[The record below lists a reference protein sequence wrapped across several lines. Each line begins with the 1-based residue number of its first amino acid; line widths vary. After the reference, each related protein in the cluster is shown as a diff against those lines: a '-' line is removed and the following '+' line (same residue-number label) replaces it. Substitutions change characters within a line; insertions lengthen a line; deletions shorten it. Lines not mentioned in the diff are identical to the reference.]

1 MVPDNF
7 TVAAVGGLLSEEL
20 ELVNS
25 ELNKARRSCRT
36 WSKGEG
42 DGDPSVDET
51 SVETP
56 A

>member
-7 TVAAVGGLLSEEL
+7 TVAAEGGLLSE